1 KPSAHSPE
9 VNMGWQ
15 KCSGIRFSYLDAW
28 TFPVLIIKRLG
39 LFKEILK
46 LNIILERRYPLNVI
60 NFDVQ
65 GELLVG
71 VETFVWSLLLRFC

>member
-1 KPSAHSPE
+1 M
-9 VNMGWQ
+9 NMMISYQ
-15 KCSGIRFSYLDAW
+15 ELVRTFLSYLDAW

>member
-1 KPSAHSPE
+1 
-9 VNMGWQ
+9 M
-15 KCSGIRFSYLDAW
+15 RFSYLDAW

-60 NFDVQ
+60 
-65 GELLVG
+65 
-71 VETFVWSLLLRFC
+71 